1 MSHED
6 FCFKLIIINAIINN
20 VTIMLKDNVT
30 GREVLKIVY
39 GTFFHIFMELKC
51 ASKWK
56 TMTVL
61 KVCPKN
67 AFKTRNVSETYMPPH
82 GAKFRFIFSVEAKP
96 VQARREGIKIYKLDN
111 TLGSKEWLS
120 LTYEHVT

>member
-1 MSHED
+1 MHYSKSPRRLRLWIFKTYKKELIMSHED

-20 VTIMLKDNVT
+20 VTIILKDNVT

-61 KVCPKN
+61 KVCLKN
-67 AFKTRNVSETYMPPH
+67 AF
-82 GAKFRFIFSVEAKP
+82 
-96 VQARREGIKIYKLDN
+96 
-111 TLGSKEWLS
+111 
-120 LTYEHVT
+120 

>member
-6 FCFKLIIINAIINN
+6 FCFKLIIINEIINN

-39 GTFFHIFMELKC
+39 GTFSHIFMELKC

-61 KVCPKN
+61 KVCLKS
-67 AFKTRNVSETYMPPH
+67 AF
-82 GAKFRFIFSVEAKP
+82 
-96 VQARREGIKIYKLDN
+96 
-111 TLGSKEWLS
+111 
-120 LTYEHVT
+120 